1 MLTYTRVF
9 NNIDQKT
16 LQSNNT
22 KYCKLIRIQLIIKT
36 PNGLIVLEILATE
49 NQTLFIQWNIL
60 TQS

>member
-22 KYCKLIRIQLIIKT
+22 KYCKLIRIQLIKT

>member
-22 KYCKLIRIQLIIKT
+22 KYCKIRIQLIIKT
-36 PNGLIVLEILATE
+36 HNGLIVLEILATE
-49 NQTLFIQWNIL
+49 NQTLFIHWNIL